1 MPAQQQAVNVACNT
15 EPPNDQKLMRK
26 IFLTLLISSVLF
38 QSCKGQSKSIPKEI
52 VNKDFNWRIQIPEG
66 FESVPAEQ
74 WAKMQNKGADA
85 IEKTYNAE
93 VENNAKTI
101 FVFKSDQFNY
111 FESNYQPF
119 DSKTDGDY
127 LENFRNVNNLLYGTF
142 EAQMPNAKL
151 DSTSAQ
157 ETING
162 KRFQTFKVT
171 ISFPNKMVMDFLM
184 YSRLFENREF
194 TVNIMTVDKE
204 KQRVLLQ
211 AWRNSKFGSE

>member
-1 MPAQQQAVNVACNT
+1 
-15 EPPNDQKLMRK
+15 MRTL
-26 IFLTLLISSVLF
+26 FQLLLISLVLF
-38 QSCKGQSKSIPKEI
+38 QSCKGQTKSTPKEI

-74 WAKMQNKGADA
+74 WAKMQNRGADA
-85 IEKTYNAE
+85 IERTYDAE
-93 VENNAKTI
+93 VENKAKTI

-127 LENFRNVNNLLYGTF
+127 FENFRDVNNLLYGTF

-151 DSTSAQ
+151 DSTSCQ
-157 ETING
+157 ETIDG

-171 ISFPNKMVMDFLM
+171 ISFPNKMVMEFLM
-184 YSRLFENREF
+184 YSRLFKNREF

-204 KQRVLLQ
+204 KQKVLLH
-211 AWRNSKFGSE
+211 AWRNSKFSAE